1 VGFFYF
7 KKMKILVLIT
17 TYNRPDLLVKLLTD
31 IKENS
36 EDFEIKLL
44 ICNDGSSSDYRVVL
58 NYLRKHFLNN
68 FHYIPSLTNGGKQN
82 YWTLI
87 DKLYKQA
94 LKIKFDYAIQLPD
107 DVSLVPGFFSRAIN
121 IYDKIEDNKKVCLD
135 ILSSPG
141 RVGKSEW
148 TNQEVTTHL
157 AGNIPVY
164 KTGWVDMCFISDKKY
179 FEALNYT
186 INKVN
191 DRWVN
196 KLNNSSGVGK
206 QISTRLVTSGYSL
219 YQVKNSLVIHGSHDS
234 VMHRN
239 LRKTSPLITNHNGIF
254 KNKITYRN
262 DITELFSHNDHIG
275 KQLQNGK
282 VFYEQPMLDYI
293 QNQNIRGTYIDA
305 GSNIGNHAVF
315 FAKYCTDKVIA
326 IEPVP
331 SNFKILQDNI
341 RNNNLNDKIEALK
354 YAITLS
360 EGEYSFNEFPDNM
373 GMCAIVPGKG
383 VKSIKLDSLD
393 IQGRIGLLKIDCE
406 RMDFDVLQSASNL
419 ISRDKPHIFIEAQD
433 LDLLSQIKDFLGPL
447 GYVIKAR
454 FNSTPTYHFQ
464 YVLDKITANMAT
476 IPERVDV
483 LPNVVKS
490 IIDQVDEL
498 NVYLNGFTD
507 LPKCLLHYKIK
518 VFWSQRENG
527 DLGDAGK
534 FYRVGKTKGYFI
546 TIDDDLIYPR
556 DYIQKTIA
564 AIEAYDRKAIIS
576 FHGRV
581 LKGVKILNYYSRSSL
596 ETYRCLNYVNGDHPV
611 HIGGTGVMG
620 FHYSAIKLDIS
631 DFEIPNMADVWL
643 AKKAQMQ
650 EIPIMVIGHE
660 SEWIKHAPID
670 LNKTIAH
677 TMKNN
682 SETVTNIV
690 NSINWKIMKANRKI
704 DVIIPFIATKG
715 KFDELKYA
723 LRSIEQNLDADFRV
737 VIIGDCPEWINR
749 ENVNFI
755 AHKRDD
761 AAVLTNCY
769 DANNKMNQLLTNSEI
784 GDDFILTYD
793 DIYFLKKTSIDDIKK
808 FYAIKNGGDST
819 ASSTWKQLLNNTF
832 ARLKS
837 KNLTQFNFETH
848 LPRFINK
855 KKMIEVYQL
864 FRPIRHRLLHFT
876 LYYNYHL
883 QDNFPV
889 CISKENGQFP
899 AIKAGFYGVDDDFS
913 LDGNKS
919 PSELIE
925 MLINYQFL
933 NHDDAGLS
941 DSLVKIIKKLFPN
954 KSRFEL

>member
-1 VGFFYF
+1 
-7 KKMKILVLIT
+7 MKVLVLIT
-17 TYNRPDLLVKLLTD
+17 TYNRPDLLVRLLND
-31 IKENS
+31 IRENS
-36 EDFEIKLL
+36 EDFDLELL
-44 ICNDGSSSDYRVVL
+44 IYNDGSSCDYQVVL
-58 NYLRKHFLNN
+58 NFLRKHFRNK
-68 FHYIPSLTNGGKQN
+68 FHYIALSENGGKQG
-82 YWTLI
+82 YWVLI
-87 DKLYKQA
+87 DKLYKHC
-94 LKIKFDYAIQLPD
+94 LRLKFDYAIQLPD
-107 DVSLVPGFFSRAIN
+107 DVSLVPGFFSRSIN
-121 IYDKIEDNKKVCLD
+121 IYDKIDDDKKICLD

-148 TNQEVTTHL
+148 TNQVVTTHHI
-157 AGNIPVY
+157 GNIIIF
-164 KTGWVDMCFISDKKY
+164 KTGWVDMCFICTRKY
-179 FEALNYT
+179 FETLHFT
-186 INKVN
+186 INPVN
-191 DRWVN
+191 NRWVN

-206 QISTRLVTSGYSL
+206 QISTRLVKDGYSI

-234 VMHRN
+234 VMHHD
-239 LRKTSPLITNHNGIF
+239 LRKKSPLLSNHANIL
-254 KNKITYRN
+254 KNEVIYKN
-262 DITELFSHNDHIG
+262 DITELLSHSDHIG
-275 KQLQNGK
+275 KQLKMSKG
-282 VFYEQPMLDYI
+282 FYEQPMLNYI
-293 QNQNIRGTYIDA
+293 QSQNIDGTYIDA

-331 SNFKILQDNI
+331 SNYKILQDNI

-360 EGEYSFNEFPDNM
+360 EGEFSFNEFPDNM

-393 IQGRIGLLKIDCE
+393 IKDRIGLLKIDCE

-419 ISRDKPHIFIEAQD
+419 ILRDKPHIFIEAQD
-433 LDLLSQIKDFLGPL
+433 LNLLSQIKDFLGPL
-447 GYVIKAR
+447 GYIIKAR

-476 IPERVDV
+476 IPERVNV
-483 LPNVVKS
+483 LPDVIKS
-490 IIDQVDEL
+490 IIDQVDEI

-534 FYRVGKTKGYFI
+534 FYKVGKTKGYFLS
-546 TIDDDLIYPR
+546 IDDDLIYPQN
-556 DYIQKTIA
+556 YVQKLIS
-564 AIEAYDRKAIIS
+564 AIEAYDRKAVIS

-581 LKGVKILNYYSRSSL
+581 LKEMEILNYYSRSSL
-596 ETYRCLNYVNGDHPV
+596 ETYKCLNYVNGDHPV

-620 FHYSAIKLDIS
+620 FHFSTIQLDIK

-643 AKKAQMQ
+643 AKKSQEQ

-660 SEWIKHAPID
+660 SEWIMHAPID
-670 LNKTIAH
+670 MNNTIAH
-677 TMKNN
+677 KMKNN
-682 SETVTNIV
+682 SETVTNLV

-704 DVIIPFIATKG
+704 DVVIPYIASKG
-715 KFDELKYA
+715 TFDELKYA

-749 ENVNFI
+749 ENVNYI
-755 AHKRDD
+755 PHIRDNV
-761 AAVLTNCY
+761 AVMTNCY
-769 DANNKMNQLLTNSEI
+769 DANNKMNKLLTNTDISE
-784 GDDFILTYD
+784 DFIVTYD
-793 DIYFLKKTSIDDIKK
+793 DIYFLKKTTIDDINK

-819 ASSTWKQLLNNTF
+819 ASSTWKELLNNTF
-832 ARLKS
+832 AQLKS

-855 KKMIEVYQL
+855 KKMTEVYQL
-864 FRPIRHRLLHFT
+864 FRPIRHRLLHYT
-876 LYYNYHL
+876 LYYNYFL
-883 QDNFPV
+883 ADNFPV

-899 AIKAGFYGVDDDFS
+899 EIKAGFYGVDDDFS
-913 LDGNKS
+913 LDSKKS
-919 PSELIE
+919 PSELVE

-941 DSLVKIIKKLFPN
+941 DNLVKIIKKLFPN
-954 KSRFEL
+954 KSKFEL